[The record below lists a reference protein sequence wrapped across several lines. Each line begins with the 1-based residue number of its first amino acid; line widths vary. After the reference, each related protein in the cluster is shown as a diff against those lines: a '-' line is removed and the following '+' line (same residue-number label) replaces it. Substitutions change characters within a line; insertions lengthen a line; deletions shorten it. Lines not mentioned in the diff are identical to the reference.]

1 MNSVGTLVC
10 TQGQTEILI
19 KSYSLESA
27 QASLHTF
34 KAGHRLKNFLREYFL
49 FYFLFIKIF
58 YSQCYIVS
66 KKTPL
71 QISISQWYRL
81 VH

>member
-1 MNSVGTLVC
+1 MNSIGTLVC
-10 TQGQTEILI
+10 TQCQAEILI

-34 KAGHRLKNFLREYFL
+34 KAGQRLKKFSTEYFL
-49 FYFLFIKIF
+49 FYFLFIEIF

-66 KKTPL
+66 KKVPL

>member
-34 KAGHRLKNFLREYFL
+34 KAGHRLKKFSREYFL

>member
-34 KAGHRLKNFLREYFL
+34 KAGHRLEKFSREYFL
-49 FYFLFIKIF
+49 FSVY
-58 YSQCYIVS
+58 
-66 KKTPL
+66 
-71 QISISQWYRL
+71 
-81 VH
+81 

>member
-10 TQGQTEILI
+10 TQGQAEILI

-34 KAGHRLKNFLREYFL
+34 KAGHRLKKFSREYFL